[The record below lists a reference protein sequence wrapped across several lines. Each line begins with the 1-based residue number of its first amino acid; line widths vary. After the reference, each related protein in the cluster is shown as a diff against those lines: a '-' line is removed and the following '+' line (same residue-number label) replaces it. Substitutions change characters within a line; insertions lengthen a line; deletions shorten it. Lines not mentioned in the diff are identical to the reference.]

1 MLCLFKISNPNN
13 LILVIITFTFI
24 PLVGVAVNVAVF
36 FLELLLLKEVLKH
49 QVNCDIVQWVASC
62 RSEELNVC
70 VRLCVFL
77 HRYLNSIRIVEA
89 EYWYSYSYSVILEKP
104 NSIRIRIRSFLKSR
118 IVFVFVFGHQNTI
131 RSPLLE
137 KYSTAMC
144 Y

>member
-1 MLCLFKISNPNN
+1 MFHTAPKKGKSMLCLFKISNPNN

-24 PLVGVAVNVAVF
+24 PLVGVAVF

-70 VRLCVFL
+70 VRLRVCVCVCVRVFL
-77 HRYLNSIRIVEA
+77 HRYSNSIRIVEA

-118 IVFVFVFGHQNTI
+118 IVFVFVFGHF
-131 RSPLLE
+131 
-137 KYSTAMC
+137 
-144 Y
+144 